1 MFSVFRCVFFLCF
14 VWLWC
19 CVFINP
25 IAEPFLFILFSL
37 SLWLFFVM
45 RLVVCNILCYS
56 RLHFGSLLCK
66 TCSHFG
72 FGFNKT
78 DFFVVLP
85 LHCLVKYFSFIIWM
99 LVLCSCNHYVA
110 LLLFF
115 VHRKTKKKFSWV
127 PFGLFIRFFEST
139 SAHARTSTFP
149 NVSEYRDRMHLNS
162 YYYHYYM
169 CSSHLVLSERTV
181 YG

>member
-1 MFSVFRCVFFLCF
+1 MFSVFRCVFFLLFCL
-14 VWLWC
+14 VVML
-19 CVFINP
+19 CVHQPDCRAVSFHS
-25 IAEPFLFILFSL
+25 FLSL

-78 DFFVVLP
+78 DFFVALP

-110 LLLFF
+110 LLLFC
-115 VHRKTKKKFSWV
+115 VHRKTKKISRECLLDFS
-127 PFGLFIRFFEST
+127 FDSLRT
-139 SAHARTSTFP
+139 QARTHAPVHFLTCRSIRI
-149 NVSEYRDRMHLNS
+149 V
-162 YYYHYYM
+162 
-169 CSSHLVLSERTV
+169 CI
-181 YG
+181 